1 MKGTNLIEN
10 MVAKLSKKKSSKQK
24 LWVCSQKR
32 IPIQNCDMLFVKK
45 NEDMDTAKTWKKI

>member
-10 MVAKLSKKKSSKQK
+10 MVAKLSKKSSKQK